1 MTEVTV
7 RALGGDDWPIYRRL
21 RLAALQDAPDAFVS
35 SYEEE
40 KDYDEAFWRLR
51 MARSARLVAT
61 GDGPAAEGSE
71 DGGAGETLG
80 IVSVGQASEPDIAE
94 LFGLWVAPEQRGAGV
109 AMELVEAAA
118 RQARDDGRRA
128 IKLWVATDNGRAVA
142 FFSSVGFRPA
152 DERRPVPT
160 AQGSAD
166 DDAEELAMLLP
177 VGDTPGFRTFG

>member
-1 MTEVTV
+1 
-7 RALGGDDWPIYRRL
+7 
-21 RLAALQDAPDAFVS
+21 
-35 SYEEE
+35 
-40 KDYDEAFWRLR
+40 
-51 MARSARLVAT
+51 
-61 GDGPAAEGSE
+61 
-71 DGGAGETLG
+71 
-80 IVSVGQASEPDIAE
+80 VGQASESDVAE

-142 FFSSVGFRPA
+142 FFSSAGFRPA

-177 VGDTPGFRTFG
+177 VGDTPNFRTFGGTWG